1 MSVRCNGLLRGC
13 SHLGG
18 VLAAA
23 EPAVDAAP
31 DLAQDG
37 HARVPAVLPRGVLAQ
52 RLPGLACKQATS
64 LQLVSDSHVDQSLQM
79 AGNASAAQQILAWA
93 TQQAQPWSTCKS
105 LACDE

>member
-1 MSVRCNGLLRGC
+1 MGRPVCQRGLLIRCVCRGVVSGALWLHLCGSLLLDILLGDPDAVSVRCNGLLRGC

-37 HARVPAVLPRGVLAQ
+37 HA
-52 RLPGLACKQATS
+52 
-64 LQLVSDSHVDQSLQM
+64 
-79 AGNASAAQQILAWA
+79 
-93 TQQAQPWSTCKS
+93 
-105 LACDE
+105 